1 MKELSKEQIEFFET
15 LKDIQDNVVNIA
27 LCNNTDDIENTLYDV
42 TYETIYRMMELF
54 DGYVKDSIKIELV
67 DVKSG
72 QSISD
77 GIQLHDMCV
86 DFITYRKDLN
96 AHNSY

>member
-1 MKELSKEQIEFFET
+1 MKNWVKSKIEFFRT
-15 LKDIQDNVVNIA
+15 LKEIQDTVVNIA

-42 TYETIYRMMELF
+42 THEIIYRMMELF
-54 DGYVKDSIKIELV
+54 DGYFKDSIKIELV

-77 GIQLHDMCV
+77 RIQLIMCV
-86 DFITYRKDLN
+86 
-96 AHNSY
+96 